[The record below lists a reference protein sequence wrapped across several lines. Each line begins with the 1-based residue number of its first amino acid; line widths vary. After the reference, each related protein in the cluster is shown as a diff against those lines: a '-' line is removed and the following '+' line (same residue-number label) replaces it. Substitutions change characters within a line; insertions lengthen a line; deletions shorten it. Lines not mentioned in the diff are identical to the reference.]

1 MEHFLKKYSNISIIV
16 LGFLFFIAVFQ
27 SQNFQLD
34 ASSDTLILENDED
47 LKNYRKIIN
56 DYSTKDFLLITI
68 TSPNKILSKENLD
81 LIKNLTNDVSKLIFV
96 DSIQSIL
103 DAPILKSDNQ
113 SLTDLV
119 DTQITLESKNLNL
132 LTVEKEFTESP
143 IFSELIISKDGTTS
157 GIIINLKEN
166 RDFVDISKNRNDLK
180 SLNNLTKSQ
189 KKKLSLIEKEYERLK
204 KEIDLD
210 RSSNIKEI
218 RDLILNYNSQD
229 FKLRLGGV
237 SMIADDTISY
247 VKNDIIIFG
256 FGILLFI
263 VLILYLVFRN
273 FLWIFICLSNCLY
286 ALIIMLG
293 TVSFL
298 NWKVTVISSNFISL
312 MLILTLSMTIH
323 IIVRYRKVLVSNP
336 LKARH
341 FTVAQNMM
349 EMIRPC
355 IFTTLTTIFAFG
367 TLYLSNIKPIM
378 DFGLMMCTGL
388 IVTLVSSFTFLPVM
402 MMKFN
407 LKVQS
412 NESQGSYNTFFIR
425 LINNYSNLIIIG
437 FIILFS
443 LGVYGIQK
451 LKVENSFVNYFKSNT
466 EIYKGMKLI
475 DDKLGGTTPLDIIIQ
490 FNDKKYADDDL
501 DEDFLDLNFD
511 FNPEDYWFTKEKM
524 DLIKNVHD
532 YIDSFEYTGKVLS
545 LASIIR
551 VAEELNSDEEF
562 DNLELSVIYKKLP
575 LDLKSQIID
584 PYLSIENNQARITVR
599 MIDTNANLERNKFI
613 SEINNKFNNDFS
625 SENYKIFTTGILILY
640 NNMLQSLFDS
650 QIISLGTVMLGIFL
664 MLAFL
669 FQSWRLAFIG
679 ILPNIIACI
688 TILGIM
694 GLASIPLDLMTITIA
709 AITIGIAVD
718 NCIHYVYRF
727 KESYL
732 ITNDYNKTV
741 LVCNQSVGKAIRSTS
756 MTIIVGFSILI
767 FSNFW
772 PTIYFGIFTA
782 LAMLIALVGSLTL
795 LPILIVK
802 TRVLK

>member
-367 TLYLSNIKPIM
+367 TL
-378 DFGLMMCTGL
+378 
-388 IVTLVSSFTFLPVM
+388 
-402 MMKFN
+402 
-407 LKVQS
+407 
-412 NESQGSYNTFFIR
+412 
-425 LINNYSNLIIIG
+425 
-437 FIILFS
+437 
-443 LGVYGIQK
+443 
-451 LKVENSFVNYFKSNT
+451 
-466 EIYKGMKLI
+466 
-475 DDKLGGTTPLDIIIQ
+475 
-490 FNDKKYADDDL
+490 
-501 DEDFLDLNFD
+501 
-511 FNPEDYWFTKEKM
+511 
-524 DLIKNVHD
+524 
-532 YIDSFEYTGKVLS
+532 
-545 LASIIR
+545 
-551 VAEELNSDEEF
+551 
-562 DNLELSVIYKKLP
+562 
-575 LDLKSQIID
+575 
-584 PYLSIENNQARITVR
+584 
-599 MIDTNANLERNKFI
+599 
-613 SEINNKFNNDFS
+613 
-625 SENYKIFTTGILILY
+625 
-640 NNMLQSLFDS
+640 
-650 QIISLGTVMLGIFL
+650 
-664 MLAFL
+664 
-669 FQSWRLAFIG
+669 
-679 ILPNIIACI
+679 
-688 TILGIM
+688 
-694 GLASIPLDLMTITIA
+694 
-709 AITIGIAVD
+709 
-718 NCIHYVYRF
+718 
-727 KESYL
+727 
-732 ITNDYNKTV
+732 
-741 LVCNQSVGKAIRSTS
+741 
-756 MTIIVGFSILI
+756 
-767 FSNFW
+767 
-772 PTIYFGIFTA
+772 
-782 LAMLIALVGSLTL
+782 
-795 LPILIVK
+795 
-802 TRVLK
+802 

>member
-1 MEHFLKKYSNISIIV
+1 MEHFLKKYSNISILV

-425 LINNYSNLIIIG
+425 LINNYSNLVIIG

-490 FNDKKYADDDL
+490 FNEEEYFDDL
-501 DEDFLDLNFD
+501 DEDFLDLDFD
-511 FNPEDYWFTKEKM
+511 YNLEDYWFTKEKM

>member
-490 FNDKKYADDDL
+490 FSDEKYIDDL
-501 DEDFLDLNFD
+501 DEDFLDLDFD
-511 FNPEDYWFTKEKM
+511 YNPEDYWFTKEKM

-625 SENYKIFTTGILILY
+625 SENYQIFTTGILILY

-650 QIISLGTVMLGIFL
+650 QIVSLGTVMLGIFL

>member
-1 MEHFLKKYSNISIIV
+1 MEHFLKKYSNISILV

-68 TSPNKILSKENLD
+68 TSPNKILSRENLD
-81 LIKNLTNDVSKLIFV
+81 LIKNLTNDVSKLMFV

-132 LTVEKEFTESP
+132 LTVEKEFIESP

-157 GIIINLKEN
+157 GIIINFKEN
-166 RDFVDISKNRNDLK
+166 SDFVDISKNRNDLK
-180 SLNNLTKSQ
+180 SVNNLTKSQ
-189 KKKLSLIEKEYERLK
+189 KKKLNLIEKKYELLK

-229 FKLRLGGV
+229 FKLHLGGV

-256 FGILLFI
+256 FGIFLFI

-336 LKARH
+336 LKAKH
-341 FTVAQNMM
+341 FTVAKNMM

-367 TLYLSNIKPIM
+367 TLYFSNIKPIM

-425 LINNYSNLIIIG
+425 LINNYSYLIIIG

-490 FNDKKYADDDL
+490 FNEEEYFDDL
-501 DEDFLDLNFD
+501 DEDFLDLDFD
-511 FNPEDYWFTKEKM
+511 YNLEDYWFTKEKM

-650 QIISLGTVMLGIFL
+650 QIISLATVMLGIFL

-669 FQSWRLAFIG
+669 FQSWKLAFIG

-795 LPILIVK
+795 LPILMVK

>member
-412 NESQGSYNTFFIR
+412 NESQASYNTFFIR

-490 FNDKKYADDDL
+490 FNEEEYFDDL
-501 DEDFLDLNFD
+501 DEDFLDLDFD
-511 FNPEDYWFTKEKM
+511 YNLEDYWFTKEKM

>member
-490 FNDKKYADDDL
+490 FNEEEYFDDL
-501 DEDFLDLNFD
+501 DEDFLDLDFD
-511 FNPEDYWFTKEKM
+511 YNLEDYWFTKEKM

>member
-1 MEHFLKKYSNISIIV
+1 MEHLLKKYSNISILV

-34 ASSDTLILENDED
+34 ASSDALILENDED

-68 TSPNKILSKENLD
+68 TSPNKILSRENLA
-81 LIKNLTNDVSKLIFV
+81 LIKNLTSDVSELMFV

-132 LTVEKEFTESP
+132 LIVEKEFIESP

-180 SLNNLTKSQ
+180 SVNNLTKSQ
-189 KKKLSLIEKEYERLK
+189 KKKLSLIEKEYELLK

-229 FKLRLGGV
+229 FKLHLGGV

-407 LKVQS
+407 LKVEY
-412 NESQGSYNTFFIR
+412 NESQRPYNTFFIR
-425 LINNYSNLIIIG
+425 LINNYSNLVIIG

-443 LGVYGIQK
+443 LGIYGIQK

-490 FNDKKYADDDL
+490 FNEEEYFDDL
-501 DEDFLDLNFD
+501 DEDFLDLDFD
-511 FNPEDYWFTKEKM
+511 YNLEDYWFTKEKM

-599 MIDTNANLERNKFI
+599 MIDTNTNLERDKFI

-795 LPILIVK
+795 LPILMVK

>member
-68 TSPNKILSKENLD
+68 TSPNKILSRENLD

-218 RDLILNYNSQD
+218 RDIILNYNSQN
-229 FKLRLGGV
+229 FKLHLGGV

-490 FNDKKYADDDL
+490 FNEEEYDDDL
-501 DEDFLDLNFD
+501 DEDFLDLDFD
-511 FNPEDYWFTKEKM
+511 YNLEDYWFTKEKM

-625 SENYKIFTTGILILY
+625 SENYKIFTTGILIL
-640 NNMLQSLFDS
+640 
-650 QIISLGTVMLGIFL
+650 
-664 MLAFL
+664 
-669 FQSWRLAFIG
+669 
-679 ILPNIIACI
+679 
-688 TILGIM
+688 
-694 GLASIPLDLMTITIA
+694 
-709 AITIGIAVD
+709 
-718 NCIHYVYRF
+718 
-727 KESYL
+727 
-732 ITNDYNKTV
+732 
-741 LVCNQSVGKAIRSTS
+741 
-756 MTIIVGFSILI
+756 
-767 FSNFW
+767 
-772 PTIYFGIFTA
+772 
-782 LAMLIALVGSLTL
+782 
-795 LPILIVK
+795 
-802 TRVLK
+802 

>member
-1 MEHFLKKYSNISIIV
+1 MEHFLKKYSNISILV

-490 FNDKKYADDDL
+490 FNEEEYFDDL
-501 DEDFLDLNFD
+501 DEDFLDLDFD
-511 FNPEDYWFTKEKM
+511 YNLEDYWFTKEKM

-727 KESYL
+727 KETYL

>member
-1 MEHFLKKYSNISIIV
+1 MEHFLKKYSNISILT
-16 LGFLFFIAVFQ
+16 LGVLFFIALFQ

-47 LKNYRKIIN
+47 LKNYRKITS

-68 TSPNKILSKENLD
+68 TSPNKILSRENLD
-81 LIKNLTNDVSKLIFV
+81 LIKSLTNDVSKLMFV
-96 DSIQSIL
+96 ESIQSIL
-103 DAPILKSDNQ
+103 DAPILKSGTQ
-113 SLTDLV
+113 SLSDLAEI
-119 DTQITLESKNLNL
+119 QITLESKNLNL
-132 LTVEKEFTESP
+132 LTVEKEFIESP

-166 RDFVDISKNRNDLK
+166 KDFVDITKNRNDLK
-180 SLNNLTKSQ
+180 SIDNLTKEQ
-189 KKKLSLIEKEYERLK
+189 KIELSLIEKKYEFLK
-204 KEIDLD
+204 KEIDLN

-218 RDLILNYNSQD
+218 RDLILNYNTQN
-229 FKLRLGGV
+229 FKLHLGGV

-273 FLWIFICLSNCLY
+273 FLWIFICLSNCLF

-323 IIVRYRKVLVSNP
+323 IIVRYRRILVSNT
-336 LKARH
+336 LKAKH
-341 FTVAQNMM
+341 FMVAQNMM

-388 IVTLVSSFTFLPVM
+388 IITLISSFTFLPIM

-412 NESQGSYNTFFIR
+412 NETQKSEDAFFIR
-425 LINNYSNLIIIG
+425 LINNYSNFILFG

-490 FNDKKYADDDL
+490 FNDEKYTDDL
-501 DEDFLDLNFD
+501 DDDFLDFD
-511 FNPEDYWFTKEKM
+511 FDYNPEDYWFTKEKM

-551 VAEELNSDEEF
+551 VAEELNFDEEF

-575 LDLKSQIID
+575 LALKSQIID

-599 MIDTNANLERNKFI
+599 MIDTNASLERNKFI

-625 SENYKIFTTGILILY
+625 SENYQIFTTGILILY

-650 QIISLGTVMLGIFL
+650 QIVSLGTVMLGIFL

-669 FQSWRLAFIG
+669 FQSWKLAFIG

-732 ITNDYNKTV
+732 VTKDYKKTV

-795 LPILIVK
+795 LPILIAK
-802 TRVLK
+802 TRVFK

>member
-1 MEHFLKKYSNISIIV
+1 MEHFLKKYSNISIFV

-47 LKNYRKIIN
+47 LKNYRKIVN
-56 DYSTKDFLLITI
+56 DYSTKEFLLITI
-68 TSPNKILSKENLD
+68 TSPNKILSRENLD
-81 LIKNLTNDVSKLIFV
+81 LIKNLTNDISKLMFV

-103 DAPILKSDNQ
+103 DAPILKSGNQ
-113 SLTDLV
+113 SLSDLA

-132 LTVEKEFTESP
+132 LAVEKEFIESP
-143 IFSELIISKDGTTS
+143 IFSELIISKDGSTS
-157 GIIINLKEN
+157 GIIINLIEN
-166 RDFVDISKNRNDLK
+166 RDFVDITKSRNDLK
-180 SLNNLTKSQ
+180 TVNNLTKEQ
-189 KKKLSLIEKEYERLK
+189 KIELSLIEKKYESLK
-204 KEIDLD
+204 KEINLD

-218 RDLILNYNSQD
+218 RNLILNYNTQD
-229 FKLRLGGV
+229 FKLHLGGV

-273 FLWIFICLSNCLY
+273 FLWIFICLSNCLF

-323 IIVRYRKVLVSNP
+323 IIVRYRKILVSNP
-336 LKARH
+336 LKAKH
-341 FTVAQNMM
+341 FMVAQNMM

-378 DFGLMMCTGL
+378 DFGLMMCAGL
-388 IVTLVSSFTFLPVM
+388 IITLVSSFTFLPIM

-412 NESQGSYNTFFIR
+412 NEAQKSENTFFIR
-425 LINNYSNLIIIG
+425 LINNYSNLIIFG
-437 FIILFS
+437 FIILFLS
-443 LGVYGIQK
+443 GVYGIQK

-490 FNDKKYADDDL
+490 FNDDIFDDDL
-501 DEDFLDLNFD
+501 DEDFLDLDFD
-511 FNPEDYWFTKEKM
+511 YNPEDYWFTKEKIN
-524 DLIKNVHD
+524 LIKNVHD
-532 YIDSFEYTGKVLS
+532 YIDRFEYTGKVLS

-575 LDLKSQIID
+575 LNLKSQIID

-599 MIDTNANLERNKFI
+599 MIDTNASLERNTFI
-613 SEINNKFNNDFS
+613 SEINNKFNNDFK
-625 SENYKIFTTGILILY
+625 SENYQIFTTGILILY

-650 QIISLGTVMLGIFL
+650 QIVSLGTVMLGIFL
-664 MLAFL
+664 MLVFL
-669 FQSWRLAFIG
+669 FQSWKLALIG
-679 ILPNIIACI
+679 ILPNIVACI

-694 GLASIPLDLMTITIA
+694 GIASIPLDLMTITIA

-727 KESYL
+727 KESY
-732 ITNDYNKTV
+732 ITTNNYKKTV
-741 LVCNQSVGKAIRSTS
+741 LICNQSVGKAIRSTS

-782 LAMLIALVGSLTL
+782 LAMFIALIGSLTL